1 MKLPFKNLT
10 IFAGFI
16 SNDVE
21 LRHLASGDATVSL
34 RVVAKHS
41 YRTGG
46 ADSEWKSID
55 EWATIVFYRNQAQD
69 LVDAG
74 AQKGRFIHVEGRRHT
89 RMYRPDPAKDKQAAI
104 HEIIAQ
110 EWHLVDIPA
119 AGKAGSAR
127 PTGKETDGAQ
137 AAADPAYTTSDR
149 TSVESFKALG

>member
-1 MKLPFKNLT
+1 MRLPFKNLT

-34 RVVAKHS
+34 RVVSKHS

-46 ADSEWKSID
+46 QDSEWKTID

-69 LVDAG
+69 LIEAG
-74 AQKGRFIHVEGRRHT
+74 AKKGRFIHVEGRRHT

-110 EWHLVDIPA
+110 EWHLVDTPSGN
-119 AGKAGSAR
+119 AGTAR
-127 PTGKETDGAQ
+127 APIDELPNDQ
-137 AAADPAYTTSDR
+137 AAEPVYTSGR
-149 TSVESFKALG
+149 ASANSFKALG